1 MSEDAAPKVGR
12 PSAFTPE
19 LANEICDRISLGESL
34 RAICADDH
42 MPAERT
48 VHRWLSQAPD
58 CSDPDDWTNAF
69 RQQYAHAR
77 EVQADT
83 FADKIVDEA
92 FRATDASIGRLRMDA
107 LKWKASKLAPK
118 KYGDKLAIGGDEDAG
133 PIRHTVEWLP
143 SE

>member
-1 MSEDAAPKVGR
+1 MGR
-12 PSAFTPE
+12 PSDFSPE
-19 LANEICDRISLGESL
+19 TANEICERIALGESL
-34 RAICADDH
+34 RAICADEH
-42 MPAERT
+42 MPHERT
-48 VHRWLSQAPD
+48 VHRWLAQIPD
-58 CSDPDDWTNAF
+58 CDDDWVTPF

-92 FRATDASIGRLRMDA
+92 FSATDASIGRLRMDA

-118 KYGDKLAIGGDEDAG
+118 KYGDKLAIGGDDDAG

>member
-1 MSEDAAPKVGR
+1 MGR
-12 PSAFTPE
+12 PSEFSAAIAE
-19 LANEICDRISLGESL
+19 EICERISLGESL
-34 RAICADDH
+34 RRICEDDH

-48 VHRWLSQAPD
+48 VHRWLSQIPD
-58 CSDPDDWTNAF
+58 CGDPDDWTNDF
-69 RQQYAHAR
+69 RQQYARAR

-92 FRATDASIGRLRMDA
+92 FGATDAAIGRLRMDA

-118 KYGDKLAIGGDEDAG
+118 KYGDKLAIGGDDGAG